1 MNSTIEMD
9 FIQAIKEA
17 GLEPPDKI
25 VVDGQFNRFSSEGR
39 PSDKPG
45 WYVLNDLPNC
55 AVAGA
60 FGCWRTG
67 VKQSWSS
74 VKMSTLSKEKQR
86 QVKKAIKDAI
96 QKAER
101 ERKVLQEKAS
111 KEAESLWE
119 KAKPADQAHPYLSKK
134 KVSPFDLRQNRENRK
149 DVLLVPL
156 RDLDGKLW
164 SLQRIYPDGKKL
176 FLKDGRSSGLMH
188 TLGDTTPTR
197 IIAEGFST
205 GASIH
210 EATGHCVHIAFN
222 CHNLKTVAESIRK
235 AHPDTDLVIAADDD
249 WKTEGNPGLTKATE
263 AARSCGAKLAI
274 PTWPED
280 QRGEKDTD
288 FNDLALS
295 QGPAHVK
302 TCIGRAALP
311 AKEEMP
317 AEDRQSV
324 LKRLSELDQIEYDP
338 IRKAEAKK
346 LGIRV
351 TTLDNEMAKL
361 RGQKAAQE
369 TPFGTPVEPWH
380 EPVDGE
386 AHLDS
391 IFETLKRFIAAKPE
405 VLRTATLWT
414 SFTWF
419 IDDVRVAPLAII
431 TSPEKR
437 CGKTLLST
445 VMSRLCRD
453 PLLASSITPS
463 ALFRSIE
470 KWKPTL
476 ILDEADT
483 FLKENEDHRGLI
495 NSGHTR
501 NTAFV
506 IRCTGDNHEPTLF
519 NTFGAKLLAGIG
531 TLPETIMDR
540 AVILRLRR
548 KKPDEKMERIRKTP
562 DALFDE
568 LCRKQASF
576 SADHSKTIADANPTI
591 PENLNDREQDNWE
604 PLLAIA
610 DAVGGHWPETA
621 RRAAVELSQTEDDQS
636 SIAIQLLSDIRQIF
650 SDKDIERISSVD
662 LIEALCADEER
673 PWSTFKQGAKI
684 TARQVAYK
692 LRSFDIKSKSLRI
705 NGRVMKGYELQDFED
720 SFQRYLVPDPGKE
733 GLQVTN
739 LSEGMETVAP
749 ACNRSEDVTVTNT
762 DPLHQNPCKHSDVT
776 RNPKNSTPEED
787 LFSQTVNEEE
797 IF

>member
-1 MNSTIEMD
+1 MR
-9 FIQAIKEA
+9 
-17 GLEPPDKI
+17 
-25 VVDGQFNRFSSEGR
+25 DG
-39 PSDKPG
+39 
-45 WYVLNDLPNC
+45 
-55 AVAGA
+55 
-60 FGCWRTG
+60 
-67 VKQSWSS
+67 
-74 VKMSTLSKEKQR
+74 
-86 QVKKAIKDAI
+86 
-96 QKAER
+96 
-101 ERKVLQEKAS
+101 
-111 KEAESLWE
+111 
-119 KAKPADQAHPYLSKK
+119 
-134 KVSPFDLRQNRENRK
+134 K

-156 RDLDGKLW
+156 RDQDGKLW
-164 SLQRIYPDGKKL
+164 SLQRIYPDGNKQ

-188 TLGDTTPTR
+188 TLGEPTPTR

-222 CHNLKTVAESIRK
+222 CHNLKSVAESIRK
-235 AHPDTDLVIAADDD
+235 AYPDTDLVIAADDD
-249 WKTEGNPGLTKATE
+249 WKTESNPGLTKGTD
-263 AARSCGAKLAI
+263 AARSVKAKLAI
-274 PTWPED
+274 PTWPEN

-295 QGPAHVK
+295 QGQAHVK
-302 TCIGRAALP
+302 TCIGRAAPP
-311 AKEEMP
+311 AEEEMP
-317 AEDRQSV
+317 AEDRQAV
-324 LKRLSELDQIEYDP
+324 LNRLSELDQIEYDQ
-338 IRKAEAKK
+338 IRKTEAKK
-346 LGIRV
+346 LGIRA

-369 TPFGTPVEPWH
+369 TPFGTPVEPWP
-380 EPVDGE
+380 EPVDGV

-405 VLRTATLWT
+405 VLRAATLWT

-437 CGKTLLST
+437 CGKTLLSI

-453 PLLASSITPS
+453 PLLASNISPS

-476 ILDEADT
+476 ILDETDT
-483 FLKENEDHRGLI
+483 FLKENEDLRGLI
-495 NSGHTR
+495 NSGHTQ

-506 IRCTGDNHEPTLF
+506 IRCTGDNHEPTQF

-531 TLPETIMDR
+531 NLPETIMDR
-540 AVILRLRR
+540 AVVLRLRR

-568 LCRKQASF
+568 LCRKQARF

-621 RRAAVELSQTEDDQS
+621 RRAAVELSQNEDDQS

-650 SDKDIERISSVD
+650 SEKDIESISSVD

-684 TARQVAYK
+684 TARQVASK
-692 LRSFDIKSKSLRI
+692 LRGFDIKSKSLRI
-705 NGRVMKGYELQDFED
+705 NGRVMKGYKLKDFED

-762 DPLHQNPCKHSDVT
+762 DPLHQTPCKHSDVT
-776 RNPKNSTPEED
+776 RNPKNPPPEED
-787 LFSQTVNEEE
+787 LFSQTMDEEE